1 MIKKEKITYIC
12 YITLKIYSRLPGL
25 KIKFIDQQ
33 KGLFWNIN
41 DICYITLC
49 KIENLHYEL
58 YKIYCAYMLYNIKLI
73 DDQLRYITNII

>member
-1 MIKKEKITYIC
+1 MKKNIYML

-25 KIKFIDQQ
+25 KIKFINQQ

-49 KIENLHYEL
+49 KIE
-58 YKIYCAYMLYNIKLI
+58 KF
-73 DDQLRYITNII
+73 TF